1 VPATLPYP
9 QFQLTSMD
17 FRKIQEAQERFGGPF
32 KVTSLLQKRVRELVL
47 GSKPLIE
54 TDLTRPIDIALEELL
69 KNKLDL
75 EPPSDDEGAPAT
87 ELGPFGADVA

>member
-1 VPATLPYP
+1 
-9 QFQLTSMD
+9 MD

-75 EPPSDDEGAPAT
+75 EPPGEESAAAGVEGFSV
-87 ELGPFGADVA
+87 ES